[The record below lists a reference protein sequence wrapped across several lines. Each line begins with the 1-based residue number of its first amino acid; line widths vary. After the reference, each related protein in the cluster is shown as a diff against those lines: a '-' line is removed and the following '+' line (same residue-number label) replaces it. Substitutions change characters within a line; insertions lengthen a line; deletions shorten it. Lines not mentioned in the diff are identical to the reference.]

1 MTTAWFSSSMTPRW
15 PGTVETLA
23 RAAAF
28 FELDLVAHRG
38 DRLGIGSDEDDARG
52 SQRAGES
59 RALGKKAVARMHR
72 FGPARFAG
80 LDDLV
85 DHQIALRRRR
95 RPDGD
100 RGIRHFDMQRVAV
113 GFGIDR
119 NGLYPHAACGLD
131 GPAGDLAAIGNQD
144 ALEH

>member
-1 MTTAWFSSSMTPRW
+1 M
-15 PGTVETLA
+15 ETLA

-38 DRLGIGSDEDDARG
+38 DRFGIGPNEDDARG
-52 SQRAGES
+52 GQCAGES
-59 RALGKKAVARMHR
+59 LALGQKAVTRMHR
-72 FGPARFAG
+72 FGAARLAG

-85 DHQIALRRRR
+85 DHQIALCRRR

-100 RGIRHFDMQRVAV
+100 RGIRHFDMQCVAV

-119 NGLYPHAACGLD
+119 NGLNSHTACGLD
-131 GPAGDLAAIGNQD
+131 DPAGDFAAIGNQD

>member
-1 MTTAWFSSSMTPRW
+1 MTPRW

-28 FELDLVAHRG
+28 FELDLVAHCG
-38 DRLGIGSDEDDARG
+38 DRFGIGPDEDDAG
-52 SQRAGES
+52 GGQRAGEG
-59 RALGKKAVARMHR
+59 RTLGEETVARMHR
-72 FGPARFAG
+72 FGAARFAG
-80 LDDLV
+80 RDDLV

-95 RPDGD
+95 RPDGN
-100 RGIRHFDMQRVAV
+100 RGVRHLDMERIAV

-119 NGLYPHAACGLD
+119 NGFNPHAACGLD
-131 GPAGDLAAIGNQD
+131 DPAGDLAAIGNQD